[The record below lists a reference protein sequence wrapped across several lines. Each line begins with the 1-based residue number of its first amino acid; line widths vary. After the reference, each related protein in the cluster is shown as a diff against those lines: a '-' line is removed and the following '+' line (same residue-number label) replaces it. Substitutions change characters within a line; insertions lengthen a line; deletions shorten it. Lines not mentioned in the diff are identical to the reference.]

1 MNSRVKKQQAKKIET
16 VKQSEAL
23 ERRSSQREKNSIYIQ
38 SGNIAKIC
46 LHIRFKEHFVVVW
59 TTGGKFQDD
68 FRFWFDCF

>member
-1 MNSRVKKQQAKKIET
+1 MNSCVKNNKEKKNIET

-46 LHIRFKEHFVVVW
+46 LHIRFTEHFVVV
-59 TTGGKFQDD
+59 
-68 FRFWFDCF
+68 